1 MLFIEHAASGSYQ
14 QQLGSVTAED
24 PVEFREVRPDF
35 LATGLAVIGI
45 ERPETVC
52 QKRINIY
59 QRHLLTVLSLKP
71 SIPRSTVNSSKPWS
85 KPIKTSTW
93 VK

>member
-35 LATGLAVIGI
+35 LATGLAVIGV

-52 QKRINIY
+52 QKRMNIY
-59 QRHLLTVLSLKP
+59 QRHPLTFLRWEP

-85 KPIKTSTW
+85 KPIRTTMS